1 MAADGEVSLSAPYEV
16 AFPFER
22 TVGPLVGTFL
32 GGLRDRRLFGVRT
45 PRGTVLCPPPEFD
58 PITGE
63 ELGELVELEPAGTVA
78 TWTWVPARPGDP
90 VAHDFAWALVAID
103 GTEGSFFHA
112 VDVDGDPTRLR
123 AGLRVQAR
131 WADEPVGHLRDLV
144 CFEPAP

>member
-1 MAADGEVSLSAPYEV
+1 MADDEVSLSAPYEI

-22 TVGPLVGTFL
+22 TVGPLIGTFL

-45 PRGTVLCPPPEFD
+45 SRGTVLCPPPEFD

-63 ELGELVELEPAGTVA
+63 PLGELVELEPAGAVA
-78 TWTWVPARPGDP
+78 TWTWVAARPGDP
-90 VAHDFAWALVAID
+90 IDHDFAWALVAID

-112 VDVDGDPTRLR
+112 VDVGGDPARLR
-123 AGLRVQAR
+123 PGLRVRAR
-131 WADEPVGHLRDLV
+131 WADEPTGHLRDLV